1 LSISRSALNAPVRNR
16 TDEEIEFGQK
26 PPISPDFENPA
37 FRPYCCPEADG
48 TDQFQPPM
56 SENKQGKI
64 LIVDDNEDLLKA
76 AKMFLKRH
84 MVQVDI
90 EKNPEA
96 IPALMSNDNYDVI
109 LLDMNFTKDVSSGSE
124 GYFWLEKILQI
135 DPSAVVVLI
144 TAYGDVQMAVK
155 AIKAGATDF
164 VLKPWENEKL
174 LATLFSAMRL
184 RESRDEIHTLRIKN
198 QEFNQVQNEK
208 YSDIIGSSPAMQKI
222 FQTID
227 RVAHT
232 DANVLI
238 LGENG
243 TGKELIAR
251 AIHRNSARKNESFVS
266 VDLGSITE
274 TLFESELF
282 GHKKGAFTDAK
293 EDRPGRFEMANGGTL
308 FLDEIGNLS
317 MPLQAKLLT
326 VIQNRRVSRVGANKE
341 TPVDIR
347 LICATNMPLYDMV
360 KENRFRQD
368 LLYRINTIEIEIPS
382 LRDRMED
389 IPLLANHFLKQYSG
403 KYSKNTSKISE
414 AAMARMHKHPWPGN
428 IRELQHS
435 LERAIILSNS
445 SVLQPEDFNFT
456 VGASKETD
464 QNLSLDQYNL
474 DEVEK
479 LLIRKVLKKYNGNI
493 TQAASELGLTR
504 SSLYR
509 RLEKHGL

>member
-1 LSISRSALNAPVRNR
+1 MTES
-16 TDEEIEFGQK
+16 
-26 PPISPDFENPA
+26 
-37 FRPYCCPEADG
+37 
-48 TDQFQPPM
+48 
-56 SENKQGKI
+56 KQGKI

-76 AKMFLKRH
+76 AKMYLKRH
-84 MVQVDI
+84 FAQVDI

-96 IPALMSNDNYDVI
+96 LPGLMNQEDYDVI

-124 GYFWLEKILQI
+124 GYYWLEKILSI

-174 LATLFSAMRL
+174 LATLYSSMRL
-184 RESRDEIHTLRIKN
+184 RESRDQVETLKIKN
-198 QEFNQVQNEK
+198 QEINQSINEK
-208 YSDIIGSSPAMQKI
+208 FSDIIGQSQAMQRI
-222 FQTID
+222 FQTIE
-227 RVAHT
+227 RVAQT

-243 TGKELIAR
+243 TGKELIAQ
-251 AIHRNSARKNESFVS
+251 AIHKNSVRKNESFVG

-282 GHKKGAFTDAK
+282 GHKRGSFTDAK
-293 EDRPGRFEMANGGTL
+293 EDRPGRFELANNGTL

-326 VIQNRRVSRVGANKE
+326 VLQNRKVSRVGSNKD
-341 TPVDIR
+341 TAVDLR

-368 LLYRINTIEIEIPS
+368 LLYRINTIEIQIPS
-382 LRDRMED
+382 LRDRLED
-389 IPLLANHFLKQYSG
+389 IPLLANHFLKHYATKYG
-403 KYSKNTSKISE
+403 KSVNKISDG
-414 AAMARMHKHPWPGN
+414 AMTRMNKHPWPGN
-428 IRELQHS
+428 IRELQHA

-445 SVLQPEDFNFT
+445 TVLQPEDFNFT
-456 VGASKETD
+456 AANSKETE
-464 QNLSLDQYNL
+464 QPMGLDQYNL

-493 TQAASELGLTR
+493 TQAATELGLTR

>member
-1 LSISRSALNAPVRNR
+1 M
-16 TDEEIEFGQK
+16 EQK
-26 PPISPDFENPA
+26 L
-37 FRPYCCPEADG
+37 
-48 TDQFQPPM
+48 
-56 SENKQGKI
+56 GKI

-84 MVQVDI
+84 FSQVDI

-96 IPALMSNDNYDVI
+96 IPALMNNDDYDVI

-124 GYFWLEKILQI
+124 GYYWLEKILHL
-135 DPSAVVVLI
+135 DPSSVVVLI

-164 VLKPWENEKL
+164 VLKPWENDKL

-184 RESRDEIHTLRIKN
+184 RESRDEVETLKFKN
-198 QEFNQVQNEK
+198 HEINQALNDRFSE
-208 YSDIIGSSPAMQKI
+208 IIGQSSSMQKI

-227 RVAHT
+227 RVAKT
-232 DANVLI
+232 DANVLL

-243 TGKELIAR
+243 TGKELVAR
-251 AIHRNSARKNESFVS
+251 AIHRNSSRKSENFVG

-282 GHKKGAFTDAK
+282 GHKKGSFTDAK
-293 EDRPGRFEMANGGTL
+293 EDRAGRFELANNGTL

-326 VIQNRRVSRVGANKE
+326 VLQNRKVSRVGSNKD
-341 TPVDIR
+341 TPIDIR
-347 LICATNMPLYDMV
+347 LICATNMPLYEMV

-368 LLYRINTIEIEIPS
+368 LLYRINTIEVEIPP
-382 LRDRMED
+382 LRDRLED
-389 IPLLANHFLKQYSG
+389 IPLLATHFLKHYAV
-403 KYSKNTSKISE
+403 KYDKTVNKISE
-414 AAMARMHKHPWPGN
+414 GAMTRMHKHPWPGN

-435 LERAIILSNS
+435 IERAVILSNS

-456 VGASKETD
+456 PVTAKED
-464 QNLSLDQYNL
+464 GQLSLEQYNL
-474 DEVEK
+474 EEVEK

-509 RLEKHGL
+509 RLEKYGL

>member
-1 LSISRSALNAPVRNR
+1 M
-16 TDEEIEFGQK
+16 EQK
-26 PPISPDFENPA
+26 S
-37 FRPYCCPEADG
+37 
-48 TDQFQPPM
+48 
-56 SENKQGKI
+56 GKI

-76 AKMFLKRH
+76 ARIHLKRH
-84 MVQVDI
+84 FAQVDT

-96 IPALMSNDNYDVI
+96 LPSLMANEDYDVI

-124 GYFWLEKILQI
+124 GYYWLEKILEL

-144 TAYGDVQMAVK
+144 TAYGDVQMAVR

-174 LATLFSAMRL
+174 LATIYSAMRL
-184 RESRDEIHTLRIKN
+184 RETRDEVQNLKIKN
-198 QEFNQVQNEK
+198 QEINQALNER
-208 YSDIIGSSPAMQKI
+208 YSEIIGQSATMRRI

-251 AIHRNSARKNESFVS
+251 AIHRNSSRKQESFVT

-293 EDRPGRFEMANGGTL
+293 EDRAGRFELANGGTL

-326 VIQNRRVSRVGANKE
+326 VIQNRRVSRVGSNKE

-347 LICATNMPLYDMV
+347 LICATNMPLYEMV

-368 LLYRINTIEIEIPS
+368 LLYRINTIEIEVPP
-382 LRDRMED
+382 LRERIED
-389 IPLLANHFLKQYSG
+389 IPVLANHFLKHYNARYEKSI
-403 KYSKNTSKISE
+403 SKISD
-414 AAMARMHKHPWPGN
+414 AALTRMHKHTWPGN
-428 IRELQHS
+428 IRELQHAI
-435 LERAIILSNS
+435 ERAVILSNGN
-445 SVLQPEDFNFT
+445 VLQPEDFNLSP
-456 VGASKETD
+456 VAGKED
-464 QNLSLDQYNL
+464 GHLNLDAYNL
-474 DEVEK
+474 EEVEK